1 MHGML
6 LHQHVHMTCASNFMS
21 ANFYKGFLTT
31 GWDSVNRIIA
41 SKSYF
46 VLSIYSLDLW
56 NFASVL
62 PENSMDPSN
71 LRCLR
76 LEFLNHG
83 SADVLSRMILAVGR
97 GS

>member
-1 MHGML
+1 MPATL
-6 LHQHVHMTCASNFMS
+6 RLPTFARVFS
-21 ANFYKGFLTT
+21 TT
-31 GWDSVNRIIA
+31 GWDSVNRIIT

-46 VLSIYSLDLW
+46 VFSIYCLDLQ

-76 LEFLNHG
+76 VEFLNHG

>member
-1 MHGML
+1 ML
-6 LHQHVHMTCASNFMS
+6 ATLRVPTFARVFS
-21 ANFYKGFLTT
+21 TI

-41 SKSYF
+41 SKSCF
-46 VLSIYSLDLW
+46 VFNIYSLDLW

-76 LEFLNHG
+76 AEFLNHS
-83 SADVLSRMILAVGR
+83 SADVLSRMVLAVGR

>member
-1 MHGML
+1 MPATL
-6 LHQHVHMTCASNFMS
+6 CLPTFARVFS
-21 ANFYKGFLTT
+21 TT

-46 VLSIYSLDLW
+46 VFSIYCLDLQ
-56 NFASVL
+56 NVASVL

-76 LEFLNHG
+76 VEFLNHG